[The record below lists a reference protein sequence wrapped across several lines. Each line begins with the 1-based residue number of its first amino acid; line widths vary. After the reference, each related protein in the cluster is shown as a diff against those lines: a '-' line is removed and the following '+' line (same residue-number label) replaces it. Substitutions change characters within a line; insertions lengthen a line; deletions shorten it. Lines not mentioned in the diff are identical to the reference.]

1 MKDVFILI
9 SNRSVAEKAL
19 KIIEEDDIKR
29 VKIVFYN
36 TIHEIIDFA
45 KNKFPDST
53 EVILTVPGTAVLLT
67 EILQNKIPV
76 ISVEYNNIDIVML
89 LCSALSYCPDSVA
102 LGHYREKNPR
112 IADIAEIVKQPFRNF
127 IFGNEDANNIKI
139 LRKLK
144 EQGITAVV
152 GGGYVCN
159 LAKQVGLTVF
169 PLEVNALT
177 LRKKIYE
184 ACSIA
189 DSRKFMHRSAYYI
202 DTILKNQTIA
212 VVSVNSKNE
221 IMFFNKSAEKLFGVE
236 SQTVFG
242 KNFSLVLPENSFE
255 TVLMSKKLV
264 ENCIYTINHVD
275 IIGDYSPI
283 FDDGVII
290 GVVGIFYLMADIQKK
305 EKIVRTYYASHN
317 INSSYSFKDFQI
329 ENSCM
334 QAILTQAECY
344 ANVDE
349 TVLLTGESGTGK
361 EVMANSIHNAGKRNN
376 KPFIAIN
383 CASIPSSLIDSE
395 LFGYVAGTFTGS
407 KKNGAIGLFEA
418 ADGGT
423 LFLDE
428 ISEMP
433 FEFQAKLLRVI
444 QEKKIRRIG
453 SFNEIP
459 VDVRIIASTNRDLE
473 HEVAVK
479 QFRMDLFYRLN
490 VLHIHM
496 PSLRE
501 YADKAGDIAEK
512 ILLRFMPQ
520 STYMERKHL
529 HALIKKMKFYNWPGN
544 IRELENIVKRY
555 IVLSSHYKRPVQLED
570 IFTPAAFTENKS
582 ESIIS
587 EKELEKQHIRKIFN
601 KFNGNRALTAKELG
615 ISRATLW
622 RKLKTLDEEQN

>member
-1 MKDVFILI
+1 
-9 SNRSVAEKAL
+9 
-19 KIIEEDDIKR
+19 
-29 VKIVFYN
+29 
-36 TIHEIIDFA
+36 
-45 KNKFPDST
+45 
-53 EVILTVPGTAVLLT
+53 
-67 EILQNKIPV
+67 
-76 ISVEYNNIDIVML
+76 
-89 LCSALSYCPDSVA
+89 
-102 LGHYREKNPR
+102 
-112 IADIAEIVKQPFRNF
+112 
-127 IFGNEDANNIKI
+127 
-139 LRKLK
+139 
-144 EQGITAVV
+144 
-152 GGGYVCN
+152 
-159 LAKQVGLTVF
+159 
-169 PLEVNALT
+169 
-177 LRKKIYE
+177 
-184 ACSIA
+184 
-189 DSRKFMHRSAYYI
+189 
-202 DTILKNQTIA
+202 
-212 VVSVNSKNE
+212 
-221 IMFFNKSAEKLFGVE
+221 
-236 SQTVFG
+236 
-242 KNFSLVLPENSFE
+242 
-255 TVLMSKKLV
+255 
-264 ENCIYTINHVD
+264 
-275 IIGDYSPI
+275 
-283 FDDGVII
+283 
-290 GVVGIFYLMADIQKK
+290 MADIQKK